1 VSSDR
6 KSCCRGHGKYEKT
19 VLRMKKTPPVENLI
33 NVMARLRH
41 PTEGCPWDREQTF
54 SSVAPYTI
62 EEAYEVSDAIERNDM
77 SALKEELGD
86 LLLQIV
92 FHSRI
97 AEESG
102 DFDFNEV
109 AQSITDKMIRRHPH
123 VFGEE
128 KQRTRQ
134 FHGDEWEAQKKRERA
149 EKAQRRGDTIPSILD
164 DVALAFPALMRAD
177 KLGKRAAKAGF
188 EWPEIEP
195 FFEKINEEILEL
207 RNELNEK
214 EISKELVEEELGD
227 ILLSIV
233 TLARHLKVDAEL
245 ALRSS
250 NDKFESRF
258 RFVEKQLA
266 EKGKIPEETSLA
278 EYEALWQEAKK
289 SKQV

>member
-1 VSSDR
+1 
-6 KSCCRGHGKYEKT
+6 
-19 VLRMKKTPPVENLI
+19 MKKTTPVENLI

-54 SSVAPYTI
+54 ASVAPYTI

-77 SALKEELGD
+77 SSLKEELGD

-92 FHSRI
+92 FHSRM

-128 KQRTRQ
+128 GQRTRQ

-149 EKAQRRGDTIPSILD
+149 EKAQLRGAAVPSILD
-164 DVALAFPALMRAD
+164 DVALAFPALMRAE

-207 RNELNEK
+207 RSELDEK

-227 ILLSIV
+227 ILLSV
-233 TLARHLKVDAEL
+233 VSLARHLKVDAEL

-250 NDKFESRF
+250 NNKFESRF
-258 RFVEKQLA
+258 RFVEKRLA
-266 EKGKIPEETSLA
+266 EAGKIPEDTSLA
-278 EYEALWQEAKK
+278 EYEALWQEAKR

>member
-1 VSSDR
+1 MSSDR

-134 FHGDEWEAQKKRERA
+134 FHGDECEAQKKRERA

-164 DVALAFPALMRAD
+164 DVALAFPALMRAE